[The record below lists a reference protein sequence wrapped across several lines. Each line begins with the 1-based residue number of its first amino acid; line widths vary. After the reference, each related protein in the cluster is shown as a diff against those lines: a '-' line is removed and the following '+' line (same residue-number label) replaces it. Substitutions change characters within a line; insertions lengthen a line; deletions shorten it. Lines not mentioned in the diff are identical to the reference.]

1 MKNTLVVL
9 FLVFATTLVK
19 AQNMPLSYSFGEKYN
34 DKYKY
39 SNLMAM
45 TSDGTGG
52 YLVVRAYYTGL
63 ILKPKGYF
71 IERYDKDLALL
82 SEYNFK
88 IKDLDF
94 VDSFVSNGQ
103 LNLLFLQYNQG
114 SKSYEYVVQSSPV
127 ENIGFTAKTILIIPS
142 VEVESPLDKNYYNRN
157 FSSGFTTSVLFNRD
171 KSAFTI
177 SAHFKKNK
185 DNQHF
190 IYLFDTSLNK
200 LIEHDFSAQVE
211 EKNYAFENMEVSKD
225 LSELYLVGKAYF
237 KKKRFVITERKF
249 QYELVKITTNDD
261 EKMQTFDDPGK
272 FSEALVP
279 ILLKNRLLCVGF
291 YADRKDNRY
300 NGLTYVDMDPKSL
313 EIKTKKYDPFSQQF
327 MQDKFGKEV
336 DKEIK
341 NLVFKSVSITPDGFI
356 LFNAEEEFVTDSYQS
371 DGGGNRIKINR
382 YHYND
387 IVSAKL
393 DSSGN
398 MVWAR
403 NINKSEVTQGDGAYA
418 SYSAYTKGDNTY
430 FFISTAAENPQ
441 QLGVDRIVF
450 RQGYTHNRN
459 VFAIQLDAKGHMSWE
474 KVIDDKEARLP
485 LMVSLP
491 YIDYKNDS
499 VLFYA
504 KRGNKKQLV
513 NVKVSAQ

>member
-1 MKNTLVVL
+1 MKNTLIAL
-9 FLVFATTLVK
+9 FLVFATTVGK
-19 AQNMPLSYSFGEKYN
+19 SQKMPLSYTFGDKYN

-45 TSDGTGG
+45 IGDGNGG
-52 YLVVRAYYTGL
+52 YLLVRAYYTGL
-63 ILKPKGYF
+63 ILKPKGYL

-88 IKDLDF
+88 IKNVDF
-94 VDSFVSNGQ
+94 VDAFVKNGQ
-103 LNLLFLQYNQG
+103 VSLLFLEYNEAAESYQYI
-114 SKSYEYVVQSSPV
+114 VQSSPV
-127 ENIGFTAKTILIIPS
+127 EQMGFTPRTILSIPS
-142 VEVESPLDKNYYNRN
+142 VRVESPLDKNYYNRN
-157 FSSGFTTSVLFNRD
+157 FNSGFTTAVLFNKDR
-171 KSAFTI
+171 SAFAI
-177 SAHFKKNK
+177 SSHFKNKK
-185 DNQHF
+185 DNHHF

-200 LIEHDFSAQVE
+200 LMEHDFSAQVE

-225 LSELYLVGKAYF
+225 LSALYLVGKAYF
-237 KKKRFVITERKF
+237 KKKRFSVNDRKF
-249 QYELVKITTNDD
+249 QYELIKITKND
-261 EKMQTFDDPGK
+261 EKTQTFDGPGK

-279 ILLKNRLLCVGF
+279 VLTADRLLCVGF

-300 NGLTYVDMDPKSL
+300 NGLTYVDLDPETL
-313 EIKTKKYDPFSQQF
+313 EIRTKKYDPFSQQF
-327 MQDKFGKEV
+327 MLDKFGKEV

-341 NLVFKSVSITPDGFI
+341 NLVFKNVGLAPDGSI
-356 LFNAEEEFVTDSYQS
+356 LFNAEEYFVTDSYQS

-393 DSSGN
+393 DTNGN

-418 SYSAYTKGDNTY
+418 SYSTYTKGDDTY

-441 QLGVDRIVF
+441 QLGADRIVF

-459 VFAIQLDAKGHMSWE
+459 VFAIQLDPQGHMGWE
-474 KVIDDKEARLP
+474 KVIDDAEARLP

-491 YIDYKNDS
+491 FIDLKNDTI
-499 VLFYA
+499 LFYA
-504 KRGNKKQLV
+504 KRGSKKQLV
-513 NVKVSAQ
+513 KVTVKAP

>member
-1 MKNTLVVL
+1 MKNTLIVL

-19 AQNMPLSYSFGEKYN
+19 AQNMPLSYTFGGKYN
-34 DKYKY
+34 DRYKF

-45 TSDGTGG
+45 TSDGNGG
-52 YLVVRAYYTGL
+52 YLLVRAYYTGL
-63 ILKPKGYF
+63 ILKPKGYY
-71 IERYDKDLALL
+71 IERYDKDLSLL

-94 VDSFVSNGQ
+94 VDAFVNNGQ
-103 LNLLFLQYNQG
+103 LNLLFLQYNQR
-114 SKSYEYVVQSSPV
+114 SESYEYVVQSSPL
-127 ENIGFTAKTILIIPS
+127 ENMGFSPKTILSIPS
-142 VEVESPLDKNYYNRN
+142 IRVDSPLEKNYYNRN
-157 FSSGFTTSVLFNRD
+157 FSSGFTTTVLFNKD
-171 KSAFTI
+171 KSAFAI
-177 SAHFKKNK
+177 SAHFKKK
-185 DNQHF
+185 SDNQHF
-190 IYLFDTSLNK
+190 IYLFDNSLNK
-200 LIEHDFSAQVE
+200 LITHDFSSQIE
-211 EKNYAFENMEVSKD
+211 EKNYAFENIEVSKD
-225 LSELYLVGKAYF
+225 KSVIYLIGKAYF
-237 KKKRFVITERKF
+237 KKKRFAITERKF
-249 QYELVKITTNDD
+249 QYELVRITTNND
-261 EKMQTFDDPGK
+261 EKTQTFDGPGK
-272 FSEALVP
+272 FSEALIP
-279 ILLKNRLLCVGF
+279 ILTGNRLLCVGF

-300 NGLTYVDMDPKSL
+300 NGLTYVDIDPESL
-313 EIKTKKYDPFSQQF
+313 EIRTKKYDPFSQQF
-327 MQDKFGKEV
+327 MKDKFGKEM

-341 NLVFKSVSITPDGFI
+341 NLVFKNVSLTSDGSI

-418 SYSAYTKGDNTY
+418 SYSTYTNGDTTY

-459 VFAIQLDAKGHMSWE
+459 VFAIELDALGHMSWE

-491 YIDYKNDS
+491 YIDYINDT

-513 NVKVSAQ
+513 KVSVGS